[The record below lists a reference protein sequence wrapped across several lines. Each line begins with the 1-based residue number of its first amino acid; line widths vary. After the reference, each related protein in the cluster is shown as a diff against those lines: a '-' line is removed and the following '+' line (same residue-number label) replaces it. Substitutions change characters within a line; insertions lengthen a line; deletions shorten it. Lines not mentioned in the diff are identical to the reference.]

1 MSSSCTRAARR
12 HCSPTRAFSAS
23 ELLMADPLPLS
34 GGGSTLPLRWKLRRD
49 LSRAT
54 DSSCPGLTRASTP
67 FFSICQDVDGRDK
80 PGHDDAEITRPLS
93 LRGHRG
99 AHCGRSEGF
108 TLPWRGRV
116 DRECNERS
124 GWGDLLWPTPPRFR
138 ISLCETLQPTLPFKG
153 RVTEVADGSL
163 KPWRARPRGQQ
174 AFP

>member
-80 PGHDDAEITRPLS
+80 PGHDDAEKDAAPP
-93 LRGHRG
+93 
-99 AHCGRSEGF
+99 F
-108 TLPWRGRV
+108 TLPWRGL
-116 DRECNERS
+116 S
-124 GWGDLLWPTPPRFR
+124 GGG
-138 ISLCETLQPTLPFKG
+138 STLPLRWKLRRDLG
-153 RVTEVADGSL
+153 RATDSSCPGLTRASTPYLFDLPRRGW
-163 KPWRARPRGQQ
+163 PGQARP
-174 AFP
+174 

>member
-80 PGHDDAEITRPLS
+80 PGHDDAEKDAAPP
-93 LRGHRG
+93 
-99 AHCGRSEGF
+99 F
-108 TLPWRGRV
+108 TLPWRAFSRGG
-116 DRECNERS
+116 S
-124 GWGDLLWPTPPRFR
+124 FPLKFALRFSTKAFAAFSSR
-138 ISLCETLQPTLPFKG
+138 RRPGHVNQSHVNQSH
-153 RVTEVADGSL
+153 V
-163 KPWRARPRGQQ
+163 KPKSRRPREHHLSCRRTRWASG
-174 AFP
+174 ALRPVSLG